1 MISHGLQRC
10 ALLLAERAR
19 SGPRALR
26 CRRESRE
33 VPRGAVAPRPHG
45 GGLVW
50 PARFHRAGARGR
62 KGSPPR
68 RGRFA
73 PARGGLGGRRDFI
86 APARAA
92 EVVSS
97 NIVGYNKVKL
107 QCQMTMT
114 CASFQEVGNAAG
126 TISIQSIV
134 PDTSVTPIDW
144 EDDDLPKGARLL
156 IWNGSSYVGG
166 TYYWTGEVPR
176 DIGAEMEEDLDLPEG
191 FYNNIWVD
199 ADYEPVDLMLPAG
212 TAFWIDDA
220 NKTATSTGFI
230 TVSGEV
236 VGDSANREFST
247 NNRMTMLGNPLPVEI
262 SANDLVMNG
271 VTGIDWNDDDFAKGS
286 RLLVWNGSSY
296 VGGTYYWTGEV
307 PRDIGAEM
315 EEDLDLPAGS
325 YNNIWVD
332 ADYEPVDVI
341 VPVGGAFWIDNSNS
355 GDDSSVTFPSL

>member
-1 MISHGLQRC
+1 
-10 ALLLAERAR
+10 
-19 SGPRALR
+19 
-26 CRRESRE
+26 
-33 VPRGAVAPRPHG
+33 
-45 GGLVW
+45 
-50 PARFHRAGARGR
+50 
-62 KGSPPR
+62 
-68 RGRFA
+68 
-73 PARGGLGGRRDFI
+73 
-86 APARAA
+86 
-92 EVVSS
+92 VSS

-247 NNRMTMLGNPLPVEI
+247 NNRMTMLGNPLPE
-262 SANDLVMNG
+262 
-271 VTGIDWNDDDFAKGS
+271 
-286 RLLVWNGSSY
+286 
-296 VGGTYYWTGEV
+296 
-307 PRDIGAEM
+307 
-315 EEDLDLPAGS
+315 
-325 YNNIWVD
+325 
-332 ADYEPVDVI
+332 
-341 VPVGGAFWIDNSNS
+341 
-355 GDDSSVTFPSL
+355 